1 MSHQIRYPL
10 ISLCPPLLVALNLHD
25 PNVSFFAAIC
35 HPKLLG
41 MMCTSLQYASL
52 RSCLPLPPSIS
63 PVLFAT
69 HGKLLALHIRS
80 VCWQRLI
87 ENLHAQIPMQ
97 TKFSFQLLL
106 LFLLLMLL
114 LSVFALQSAI
124 QDIVALHVTLLVY
137 DSLS

>member
-1 MSHQIRYPL
+1 MSHQIRYPPSPYIPL
-10 ISLCPPLLVALNLHD
+10 FPLLVALNLHD
-25 PNVSFFAAIC
+25 PSVSFFAAIC

-52 RSCLPLPPSIS
+52 RSCLPLSPSIS
-63 PVLFAT
+63 PLLLAT
-69 HGKLLALHIRS
+69 HGKLLALYIRS

-97 TKFSFQLLL
+97 TKFSFQ
-106 LFLLLMLL
+106 LLLMLL

>member
-1 MSHQIRYPL
+1 MHFTSVRFAQELLTPPSLPLYPL
-10 ISLCPPLLVALNLHD
+10 
-25 PNVSFFAAIC
+25 
-35 HPKLLG
+35 
-41 MMCTSLQYASL
+41 
-52 RSCLPLPPSIS
+52 
-63 PVLFAT
+63 LFAT

-106 LFLLLMLL
+106 MLL